1 MTTTAEATSRRG
13 PLPTGPWP
21 PSPWNAPPLTTED
34 RLKRI
39 EALGE
44 RIAGHVQFMCQVGSL
59 GGSST
64 EMKERA
70 VTAFYERMI
79 VVESQLGRLREELLL
94 G

>member
-1 MTTTAEATSRRG
+1 MTTTAEATSRRS

-21 PSPWNAPPLTTED
+21 PSPWDGSPLTKEE

-44 RIAGHVQFMCQVGSL
+44 RIAGHIRFMCQVGSL

-70 VTAFYERMI
+70 VIAFYERMI
-79 VVESQLGRLREELLL
+79 VVENQLGRLREDLLL

>member
-1 MTTTAEATSRRG
+1 MTSTTNSTSRRG
-13 PLPTGPWP
+13 PPVTGPWP
-21 PSPWNAPPLTTED
+21 PSPWDGIPLTGEQ

-44 RIAGHVQFMCQVGSL
+44 RIAGHVRFMCQVASL
-59 GGSST
+59 EGSSA

-70 VTAFYERMI
+70 LTAFYERMI
-79 VVESQLGRLREELLL
+79 LVETQLGRLREDLVL